1 MKVTLSSLIATLIIG
16 LVRAVAD
23 PLVDLGYARYQG
35 YYDPTYGL
43 NVFKG
48 IRYAAPPIG
57 RLRWQAPAAPLV
69 NNSKVTLA
77 QNQPPICPQSGVA
90 QTPAIYGF
98 NSGPGNEDCLFL
110 NVYAPPNAHGLPVM
124 FWIRKSDICY
134 NLYTRNPKPMMLI
147 L

>member
-1 MKVTLSSLIATLIIG
+1 MRFNLSYLIAALIAG
-16 LVRAVAD
+16 CVSAVAD

-35 YYDPTYGL
+35 YYDSTYDL

-77 QNQPPICPQSGVA
+77 QEQPPLCPQSGVA
-90 QTPAIYGF
+90 QLPAIYGF
-98 NSGPGNEDCLFL
+98 TSGPGDEDCLFL
-110 NVYAPPNAHGLPVM
+110 NVYAPPNANGLPVM
-124 FWIRKSDICY
+124 FWIRKSG
-134 NLYTRNPKPMMLI
+134 L
-147 L
+147 